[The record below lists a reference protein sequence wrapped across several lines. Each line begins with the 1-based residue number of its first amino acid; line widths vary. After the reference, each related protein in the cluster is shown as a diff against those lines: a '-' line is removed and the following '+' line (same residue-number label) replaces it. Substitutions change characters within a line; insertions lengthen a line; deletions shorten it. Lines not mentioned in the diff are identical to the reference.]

1 MSSTVATN
9 VLPPAVASA
18 VKPPHV
24 HRSSRT
30 SSQSATT
37 ATTSVVSGSQPSSR
51 QPSVAATPNEPVS
64 LTVSPQEAAPSAAL
78 SVPPA
83 VQFVEEVIESVSS
96 PQAQQV
102 TQAVEAAAVK
112 VGISPAR
119 AITIAI
125 CVSIIVSLASVIGT
139 YLKSSKSSCAICLL
153 DLYLPL

>member
-1 MSSTVATN
+1 MSNSSGVP
-9 VLPPAVASA
+9 LPVPPTG
-18 VKPPHV
+18 KHPHV
-24 HRSSRT
+24 HHSSRSSSQRT
-30 SSQSATT
+30 PTTTT

-51 QPSVAATPNEPVS
+51 QASVAPTPNEPVS
-64 LTVSPQEAAPSAAL
+64 VSVSPQETVPNAAL
-78 SVPPA
+78 TVPPA

-102 TQAVEAAAVK
+102 TQVVEAAAVK

-139 YLKSSKSSCAICLL
+139 YLKFSKSSCAICLL
-153 DLYLPL
+153 DLYVRL